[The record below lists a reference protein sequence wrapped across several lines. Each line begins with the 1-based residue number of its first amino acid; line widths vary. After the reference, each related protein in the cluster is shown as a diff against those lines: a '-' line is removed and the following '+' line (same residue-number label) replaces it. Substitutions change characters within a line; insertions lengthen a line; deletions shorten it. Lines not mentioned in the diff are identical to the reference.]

1 MNDFKLKMHTICDF
15 YLEDLPPKKKVK
27 NQISFILEE
36 FGTFE
41 LYIKLI
47 NFDTFSDDLLGK
59 ISLTIDP
66 K

>member
-1 MNDFKLKMHTICDF
+1 MHTIGDF

-59 ISLTIDP
+59 ISLTIDS
-66 K
+66 